1 MLTSALA
8 LEARALVN
16 KAQENKAFYTDV
28 HDKIPTSSQHL
39 KR

>member
-1 MLTSALA
+1 MLKSAQ
-8 LEARALVN
+8 EARALAN
-16 KAQENKAFYTDV
+16 KTQEKKAFYTDV